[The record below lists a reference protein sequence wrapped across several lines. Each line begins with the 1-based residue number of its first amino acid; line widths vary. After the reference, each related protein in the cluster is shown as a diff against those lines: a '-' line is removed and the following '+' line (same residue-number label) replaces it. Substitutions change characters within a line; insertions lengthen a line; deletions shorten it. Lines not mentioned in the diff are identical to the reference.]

1 MSFGIISGMNTLVI
15 GGTGFLGYHTTLKLL
30 SRGHRVSVLAAPP
43 LPDENLLPADVKI
56 TLTNLEALTDEEL
69 LGCLRGQ
76 DGLVFAA
83 GVDDR
88 VVPPR
93 PAYPFFYKGNVLA
106 TERLV
111 RLAVQAGVQRA
122 VIFSSYF
129 LEFERRWPELRLAE
143 KHPYIRSRV
152 EQEKAALAAAGGAL
166 NLSTLLLPY
175 IFGSMPGR
183 LPLWKPL
190 IEYLNSGLPWV
201 FYPAGGS
208 AMVAV
213 TEVAD
218 AAAMALEHGEAGAR
232 YPVCSENLS
241 WRDFLQRLGKILGKP
256 KPIVTLP
263 KALVKLGA
271 WFVSLAHHLQ
281 GKEGGLDLVP
291 FVELQT
297 RLAFL
302 DTEFSARALGYSHT
316 DLGPE
321 FVKTV
326 RASIPQT
333 GE

>member
-1 MSFGIISGMNTLVI
+1 
-15 GGTGFLGYHTTLKLL
+15 
-30 SRGHRVSVLAAPP
+30 
-43 LPDENLLPADVKI
+43 
-56 TLTNLEALTDEEL
+56 
-69 LGCLRGQ
+69 
-76 DGLVFAA
+76 
-83 GVDDR
+83 
-88 VVPPR
+88 
-93 PAYPFFYKGNVLA
+93 
-106 TERLV
+106 
-111 RLAVQAGVQRA
+111 
-122 VIFSSYF
+122 
-129 LEFERRWPELRLAE
+129 
-143 KHPYIRSRV
+143 
-152 EQEKAALAAAGGAL
+152 
-166 NLSTLLLPY
+166 
-175 IFGSMPGR
+175 
-183 LPLWKPL
+183 
-190 IEYLNSGLPWV
+190 
-201 FYPAGGS
+201 
-208 AMVAV
+208 
-213 TEVAD
+213 
-218 AAAMALEHGEAGAR
+218 MALEHGEAGAR